1 MKSDSEKAKKKKT
14 KKRPSAD
21 NCYFEW
27 LANTEKRI
35 FEVWDKK
42 S

>member
-1 MKSDSEKAKKKKT
+1 MNADSKKAKKNKT
-14 KKRPSAD
+14 KATPSSD

-35 FEVWDKK
+35 FEVWQKK